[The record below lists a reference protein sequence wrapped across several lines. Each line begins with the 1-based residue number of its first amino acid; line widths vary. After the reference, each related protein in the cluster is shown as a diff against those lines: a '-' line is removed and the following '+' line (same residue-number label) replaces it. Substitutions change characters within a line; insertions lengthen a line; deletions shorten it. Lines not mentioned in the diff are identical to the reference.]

1 MPSRGPSEEPI
12 LPAVSFQTCP
22 IRASLGVLGRKW
34 TLLVLRDL
42 SYFPGIPFSQILRNS
57 PGLTPRV
64 LSMRL
69 RGLREEGFLERLV
82 DPSNRRDVRYRLTP
96 KGRDAMP
103 ILTALIQFGIRHYAG
118 EVFADGRPRA
128 LQQVFP
134 DRQERLLGR
143 LADYADAGSK

>member
-1 MPSRGPSEEPI
+1 M
-12 LPAVSFQTCP
+12 SFETCP

-42 SYFPGIPFSQILRNS
+42 SYVPGIPFTQILRNN

-69 RGLREEGFLERLV
+69 RTLREEGYLERIV
-82 DPSNRRDVRYRLTP
+82 APSNRRDVRYRLTP

-103 ILTALIQFGIRHYAG
+103 ILTALIQFGIRHHAG
-118 EVFADGRPRA
+118 DVFADGRPRA

-134 DRQERLLGR
+134 DRQEVLLGR
-143 LADYADAGSK
+143 LSDYADASTHR